1 MRSVF
6 ILLVA
11 VVMTACQSSR
21 KELKVL
27 QFNIWQEGT
36 SVENGYWGIVDNIV
50 ELSPDLIT
58 FSEVRNYNGISFIS
72 RLVTDLEKRGMRYYG
87 KESVSTGICQNM
99 RFSRKK
105 WFFP

>member
-72 RLVTDLEKRGMRYYG
+72 RLVTDLEKRGYEVLWKGKCEYG
-87 KESVSTGICQNM
+87 DFVKI
-99 RFSRKK
+99 
-105 WFFP
+105 

>member
-1 MRSVF
+1 M
-6 ILLVA
+6 
-11 VVMTACQSSR
+11 
-21 KELKVL
+21 KVL

-72 RLVTDLEKRGMRYYG
+72 RLVTDLEKGDEVLWKGSCEYG
-87 KESVSTGICQNM
+87 DFVKI
-99 RFSRKK
+99 
-105 WFFP
+105 